1 MSEHDKWLV
10 TGGAGYIGSHIA
22 DVLLSA
28 GKEVVIYDSMYHGLE
43 TRVDYLRKKHNK
55 EVPLVVSDIRN
66 FEAFKKTLESD
77 LFQGIIH
84 TAALKSVAESIE
96 KPADYFEVNLYA
108 TKRILEIASL
118 LNVHHFVFSSTAAV
132 YGTSQRGYPIR
143 EDDIKNP
150 MSPYGDSKRAAEI
163 EVAKFHGIPGNYGTS
178 LRFFNV
184 VGTSAIE
191 LVDNSIENLVPIVI
205 RKLMKNVTPAIFGI
219 DYSTPDGTCIR
230 DYVDV
235 RDIATAH
242 LAVCNSDFKLPFAMN
257 VGTGR
262 GISVREAIQVIHKS
276 FGEEL
281 LHFKEEGRRKGDP
294 ESLFADASLI
304 QKTLGFS
311 SEYTFESSIMSLT
324 GRSGN

>member
-1 MSEHDKWLV
+1 MSGHDKWLV

-43 TRVDYLRKKHNK
+43 TRVDYLRRKHNK
-55 EVPLVVSDIRN
+55 EIPLVISDIRN
-66 FEAFKKTLESD
+66 YETFKKTLESD
-77 LFQGIIH
+77 VFQGIIH

-96 KPADYFEVNLYA
+96 KPTDYFEVNLHA
-108 TKRILEIASL
+108 TKKILEIASL

-132 YGTSQRGYPIR
+132 YGPSQHGYPIG
-143 EDDIKNP
+143 EGDIKNP
-150 MSPYGDSKRAAEI
+150 ISPYGESKRAAEI
-163 EVAKFHGIPGNYGTS
+163 EVAKFHGISGNYGTT

-184 VGTSAIE
+184 VGTTAIE

-205 RKLMKNVTPAIFGI
+205 RKLMINEPPVIFGT

-235 RDIATAH
+235 RDVATAH
-242 LAVCNSDFKLPFAMN
+242 LAACYSDIKLPLAMN

-262 GISVREAIQVIHKS
+262 GISVREAIQVIYKS

-281 LHFKEEGRRKGDP
+281 LYFKEEGRRNGDP
-294 ESLFADASLI
+294 ESVFADVSLI
-304 QKTLGFS
+304 KKTLGFS

-324 GRSGN
+324 NRRGI